1 MQSLWGHHVTWP
13 SLATPLPS
21 NTHQTHTRHFTP
33 HPEQKIDEQEAP
45 HSEQV
50 TVIYRLVRSVQS
62 RPINYF
68 FLLSLSHYSAFSFFF
83 TLSGIWGG
91 GWAHL
96 HTGSGLNRLLSCSFF
111 LILTVSVAVCP
122 SWRPSQSLEHLVSI
136 HSSHANTQQ
145 TTLPLGPV
153 PAWLSWMNS
162 LSCTRQRISFPF
174 VSLQP
179 ASLLILFH
187 VRFYNY
193 TVTSQL
199 NFSLYG
205 TKQFQR
211 FSI

>member
-1 MQSLWGHHVTWP
+1 MVSGRGPQVRGSVISTACRVYEDIMWHGHPKHPKAPWSP
-13 SLATPLPS
+13 SNTSVPS

-111 LILTVSVAVCP
+111 LILTVSVPVCP
-122 SWRPSQSLEHLVSI
+122 
-136 HSSHANTQQ
+136 
-145 TTLPLGPV
+145 
-153 PAWLSWMNS
+153 
-162 LSCTRQRISFPF
+162 
-174 VSLQP
+174 
-179 ASLLILFH
+179 
-187 VRFYNY
+187 
-193 TVTSQL
+193 
-199 NFSLYG
+199 
-205 TKQFQR
+205 
-211 FSI
+211 